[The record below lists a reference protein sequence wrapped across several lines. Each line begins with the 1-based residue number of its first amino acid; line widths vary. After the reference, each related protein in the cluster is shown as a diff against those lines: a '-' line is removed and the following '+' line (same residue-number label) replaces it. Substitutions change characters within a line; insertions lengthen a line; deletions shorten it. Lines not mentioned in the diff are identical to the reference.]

1 MLMLSHRFHRF
12 TQMIILHTDDNG
24 YPRIAFIRL
33 TKTTQDKPLA
43 VDANVSASLLCC
55 SRLKTLE
62 QAQIF
67 SACYTI
73 TLRALYQPQGDK
85 PKINIISVA
94 YWKIMENMLRSA
106 CKAVLSEAV
115 VTRDTVPGLDAWGEL
130 SVRQYLAIYLV

>member
-1 MLMLSHRFHRF
+1 MLSHRFHRF

-67 SACYTI
+67 SACSTI
-73 TLRALYQPQGDK
+73 TLRVLHPPQGDK
-85 PKINIISVA
+85 QEINTSSVA
-94 YWKIMENMLRSA
+94 YWKTIKNMLRPA
-106 CKAVLSEAV
+106 
-115 VTRDTVPGLDAWGEL
+115 
-130 SVRQYLAIYLV
+130 

>member
-1 MLMLSHRFHRF
+1 MLSHRFHRF

-55 SRLKTLE
+55 SRLKILE

-67 SACYTI
+67 SAYYTI
-73 TLRALYQPQGDK
+73 TLRVSHQTQGDK
-85 PKINIISVA
+85 PKINIESRNTEGQCYGVFTTT
-94 YWKIMENMLRSA
+94 ETTTTTFL
-106 CKAVLSEAV
+106 
-115 VTRDTVPGLDAWGEL
+115 
-130 SVRQYLAIYLV
+130 LANCRP